1 MYGLNVFMGVYRAN
15 GDMFLIWVWDM
26 DMLICLSLISPRT
39 LTLRFVPP
47 NLKKRIYNRIT
58 MDFINLIAAEDST
71 PGVVTLDLSWASD
84 VLALIGILGAIGTII
99 AIWIRFEVKKNFN
112 EIKAEFKPNGGGSL
126 KDQVNRLE
134 QGHENLE
141 TRFNNIDQKVDNLD
155 GKVDTIVN
163 FILKN
168 KDAE

>member
-1 MYGLNVFMGVYRAN
+1 MNS
-15 GDMFLIWVWDM
+15 I
-26 DMLICLSLISPRT
+26 SL
-39 LTLRFVPP
+39 L
-47 NLKKRIYNRIT
+47 
-58 MDFINLIAAEDST
+58 AADVT

-84 VLALIGILGAIGTII
+84 VLAIIGIIGALSTI
-99 AIWIRFEVKKNFN
+99 AAMWIRHEVKKNLG

-134 QGHENLE
+134 ARHDEL
-141 TRFNNIDQKVDNLD
+141 DLKVDKLD

-168 KDAE
+168 KNPE

>member
-1 MYGLNVFMGVYRAN
+1 MGLGYGYVDLFISYITAN
-15 GDMFLIWVWDM
+15 SDA
-26 DMLICLSLISPRT
+26 SLCPAE
-39 LTLRFVPP
+39 F
-47 NLKKRIYNRIT
+47 KKRIYNRIT